1 MAYDKTKGKNICIIG
16 SGIGGLTAG
25 ALLTKKG
32 HNVKIFEKESFL
44 GGRSASFTLSNVS
57 LKEYKDILSR
67 FNMGIAFSQPDL
79 KTIFENRMLDGYKL
93 DLGFHTIGG
102 AGFNIIEIFTNL
114 DKPIDVIDTHVGLI
128 KENGFDIR
136 FLHKIDKIKIL
147 PNILRL
153 LFSGEKTMKQLDSV
167 SMKETI
173 NKYGKGKMKM
183 VLELF
188 SRTITT
194 VNNLNLISTG
204 EVFRAQKNLLKGSKS
219 LGYPKGGFTSITQ
232 QLAGYIKQNGG
243 EIHLERPVDKI
254 IIKDN
259 KAIGVLVDNNEY
271 FFDVIV
277 SNILVQDFFTLV
289 DEKYFPKNYVKHMKS
304 LKGTGSLCAYYSL
317 KQIDSDLIGRT
328 FFFIERNIGV
338 DGDDAVGMIDFM
350 VSSPNV
356 GLSSSDK
363 ILVQSYIICTP
374 EEARDEKIL
383 TTLRNILD
391 KNLSKLAPD
400 FQSKLNWAIYPAIW
414 HLDGVAKTLNN
425 EKPEIKTSI
434 DNLYFVGDCVKAPGV
449 GFNCAIN
456 SAINLITMI

>member
-350 VSSPNV
+350 VSSPNA

-434 DNLYFVGDCVKAPGV
+434 DDLYFVGDCVKAPGV

>member
-44 GGRSASFTLSNVS
+44 GGRGASFTLSNIS
-57 LKEYKDILSR
+57 LKEYKDLLSR
-67 FNMGIAFSQPDL
+67 FNMGMAFSQPDL

-136 FLHKIDKIKIL
+136 FLHKVDKIKIL
-147 PNILRL
+147 PNIIRL
-153 LFSGEKTMKQLDSV
+153 LFSGEKTMKRLDSV

-219 LGYPKGGFTSITQ
+219 LGYPKGGFASITQ

-259 KAIGVLVDNNEY
+259 KAVGILVDNNEY

-289 DEKYFPKNYVKHMKS
+289 DEKYFPKNYVKHIKS

-328 FFFIERNIGV
+328 FLFIERNIGV
-338 DGDDAVGMIDFM
+338 NGDDAVGMIDFM
-350 VSSPNV
+350 VSSPDA

-383 TTLRNILD
+383 TTLRSILD

-400 FQSKLNWAIYPAIW
+400 FQSKLNWAIYPAVW
-414 HLDGVAKTLNN
+414 HLDGVAKILNN

-434 DNLYFVGDCVKAPGV
+434 DNLYIVGDCVKAPGV

-456 SAINLITMI
+456 SAIDLITMI